1 MGLNKPY
8 VAAFFIQITFAG
20 MSLMSKAAFAAG
32 EATIDFQATVRD
44 FCHFI
49 DRVITL
55 ALDAYGMAINYTSA
69 TLGAAAFNCVPVT
82 TFFFAVLLRM
92 EMVNLKTAGG
102 IAKVV
107 GIMVCMA
114 GAAILAF
121 YKGPYLKPLFTHQ
134 LFHHAQSQ
142 AHHPPNSQSTWMIGC
157 FFLLV
162 TSISWGIWFVLQAR
176 FLKRYPHLME
186 FMCVQTVMSMVQSFV
201 VAIAMERDPLEWK
214 LGWNVRLFAVLYC
227 GILVIGIANNGQ
239 CWVIREKGPVF
250 QAMTTPLNLIATII
264 GSQLILS
271 EGIYLGSIIGACFLV
286 MSLYS
291 VLWGKNK
298 ELGATSSSQPAPLE
312 KEIEELTSR
321 AEILLAGM
329 SLLSKAAFASGMN
342 SFVFVF
348 YRQAAGAVFYLPLIM
363 FLKRMEKVRLRTVAG
378 MAKAFGILVCIGGVI
393 TLAFYK
399 GPYLKPLINHHLF
412 QFHKSQT
419 HKPHISSTK
428 TWIIGCFLLFLSSI
442 SWEKGP
448 VFQAMTTPLN
458 VIATIIGS
466 ELLLGEGI
474 NLGSLIGAMLLVVS
488 LYSVL
493 WGKSKELNVIDID
506 SNQPREVPEMMSPP
520 QP

>member
-32 EATIDFQATVRD
+32 MNTYIFLFYRQAAGTIVLVPLT
-44 FCHFI
+44 FI
-49 DRVITL
+49 LKGITL

-162 TSISWGIWFVLQAR
+162 TSISWGIWFVLQ
-176 FLKRYPHLME
+176 
-186 FMCVQTVMSMVQSFV
+186 
-201 VAIAMERDPLEWK
+201 
-214 LGWNVRLFAVLYC
+214 

-321 AEILLAGM
+321 AEV
-329 SLLSKAAFASGMN
+329 N
-342 SFVFVF
+342 
-348 YRQAAGAVFYLPLIM
+348 
-363 FLKRMEKVRLRTVAG
+363 
-378 MAKAFGILVCIGGVI
+378 
-393 TLAFYK
+393 
-399 GPYLKPLINHHLF
+399 
-412 QFHKSQT
+412 
-419 HKPHISSTK
+419 
-428 TWIIGCFLLFLSSI
+428 SSI
-442 SWEKGP
+442 
-448 VFQAMTTPLN
+448 
-458 VIATIIGS
+458 I
-466 ELLLGEGI
+466 
-474 NLGSLIGAMLLVVS
+474 
-488 LYSVL
+488 
-493 WGKSKELNVIDID
+493 
-506 SNQPREVPEMMSPP
+506 
-520 QP
+520 

>member
-32 EATIDFQATVRD
+32 MNTYIFLFYRQAAGTIVLVPLT
-44 FCHFI
+44 FI
-49 DRVITL
+49 LKGKEKRPLTFKQLCEIFVISSIGITL

-142 AHHPPNSQSTWMIGC
+142 PHHPPNSQSTWMIGC

-176 FLKRYPHLME
+176 FLKGYPHLME

-321 AEILLAGM
+321 AQV
-329 SLLSKAAFASGMN
+329 N
-342 SFVFVF
+342 
-348 YRQAAGAVFYLPLIM
+348 
-363 FLKRMEKVRLRTVAG
+363 
-378 MAKAFGILVCIGGVI
+378 
-393 TLAFYK
+393 
-399 GPYLKPLINHHLF
+399 
-412 QFHKSQT
+412 
-419 HKPHISSTK
+419 
-428 TWIIGCFLLFLSSI
+428 SSI
-442 SWEKGP
+442 
-448 VFQAMTTPLN
+448 
-458 VIATIIGS
+458 I
-466 ELLLGEGI
+466 
-474 NLGSLIGAMLLVVS
+474 
-488 LYSVL
+488 
-493 WGKSKELNVIDID
+493 
-506 SNQPREVPEMMSPP
+506 
-520 QP
+520 